1 MVSFLKK
8 DILVLIRDKTGLLTL
23 LLMPFVLT
31 AILGFSL
38 QGIMGSDSQ
47 TLSLELAIV
56 IEDEVEQGITQ
67 FTAELDRSNLADD
80 TKGELE
86 AMAMS
91 SHPLLILES
100 MLESGQISD
109 IVEKTE
115 MTAEEAQKAL
125 DNEDVIAI
133 LTIPEGFTYHSLEKM
148 LLNQGD
154 GQTFDLTV
162 IDYRSLGAKVISNIL
177 DNFTRSLNFETAIAH
192 ASNGNY
198 VTGAEDID
206 ELGGTETV
214 SAGEPIQ
221 SLEYYTLAMAVMFA
235 LYTASSTSERA
246 LLEKKQQAFNRILLS
261 GKHPFVYLLGKFFAT
276 FLVACLQLLILFG
289 LSALLF
295 NSFTFHSIE
304 FVAGMFLI
312 VGIFSLCVG
321 SVATL
326 LTSLTLRFTSAS
338 ISNVFSGGIVSL
350 LAFAG
355 GSFFPVSGV
364 LQTVGE
370 WTPNGA
376 ALTSFLL
383 WMQGVDQSLII
394 SPLAKVICMAILLFV
409 ISLVI
414 FPKRREAAS

>member
-1 MVSFLKK
+1 
-8 DILVLIRDKTGLLTL
+8 
-23 LLMPFVLT
+23 
-31 AILGFSL
+31 
-38 QGIMGSDSQ
+38 
-47 TLSLELAIV
+47 
-56 IEDEVEQGITQ
+56 
-67 FTAELDRSNLADD
+67 
-80 TKGELE
+80 
-86 AMAMS
+86 
-91 SHPLLILES
+91 
-100 MLESGQISD
+100 
-109 IVEKTE
+109 
-115 MTAEEAQKAL
+115 
-125 DNEDVIAI
+125 
-133 LTIPEGFTYHSLEKM
+133 
-148 LLNQGD
+148 
-154 GQTFDLTV
+154 
-162 IDYRSLGAKVISNIL
+162 
-177 DNFTRSLNFETAIAH
+177 
-192 ASNGNY
+192 
-198 VTGAEDID
+198 
-206 ELGGTETV
+206 
-214 SAGEPIQ
+214 
-221 SLEYYTLAMAVMFA
+221 
-235 LYTASSTSERA
+235 
-246 LLEKKQQAFNRILLS
+246 
-261 GKHPFVYLLGKFFAT
+261 VYLLGKFFAT
-276 FLVACLQLLILFG
+276 FLVVCLQLLILFG

>member
-8 DILVLIRDKTGLLTL
+8 DILVLIRDKSGLLIL

-38 QGIMGSDSQ
+38 QGIMESDSQ
-47 TLSLELAIV
+47 TLTLELAIV
-56 IEDEVEQGITQ
+56 IEDEVEQGIAQ
-67 FTAELDRSNLADD
+67 FSAELDHYNLADD
-80 TKGELE
+80 TKEQLK
-86 AMAMS
+86 ATAMS
-91 SHPLLILES
+91 SHPFLILES
-100 MLESGQISD
+100 MLDSGQVSE
-109 IVEKTE
+109 IVKKTE
-115 MTAEEAQKAL
+115 MTAEEAERAL
-125 DNEDVIAI
+125 DNEDVMAI
-133 LTIPEGFTYHSLEKM
+133 LTIPEGFTYQSLEKM
-148 LLNQGD
+148 LLNQGE
-154 GQTFDLTV
+154 GQTLDLTV
-162 IDYRSLGAKVISNIL
+162 IDYRSLGAKIISNIL

-198 VTGAEDID
+198 VPGSGDNV
-206 ELGGTETV
+206 ELGGIETV
-214 SAGEPIQ
+214 TAGDPID
-221 SLEYYTLAMAVMFA
+221 SLAYYTLAMAVMFA
-235 LYTASSTSERA
+235 LYAASATSERA

-276 FLVACLQLLILFG
+276 TLVVCLQMLILFS

-295 NSFTFHSIE
+295 NSFTFHSLE
-304 FVAGMFLI
+304 FVTGMFI
-312 VGIFSLCVG
+312 IIGVFSLCVG

-338 ISNVFSGGIVSL
+338 ISNVFSAGIVSL

-394 SPLAKVICMAILLFV
+394 SPLAKVMCMTILFFT
-409 ISLVI
+409 ISLVV
-414 FPKRREAAS
+414 FPKRRSATS